1 MQTLNTRG
9 NEGKEETPGKNVTEK
24 IGWSKTE
31 QDAHETVDYQSKNM
45 RNTLRHRLT
54 KPRKQREERAR
65 DESQETK
72 KQTEFKTQI
81 IQEEEH

>member
-1 MQTLNTRG
+1 
-9 NEGKEETPGKNVTEK
+9 
-24 IGWSKTE
+24 
-31 QDAHETVDYQSKNM
+31 M

-65 DESQETK
+65 DESPETK